1 MFKISLCP
9 QYSIADLTLAKQGD
23 ILTINGDVLD
33 FSALPEGGEYPPEA
47 IDNDFVVGGVKRMDG
62 DVHIAVLLP
71 YSNPNPPRAV
81 VFPDPVTVTADGV
94 IALPEGRGAPEP
106 EELEN
111 DNAAE

>member
-1 MFKISLCP
+1 MMIFLKPQFASGTLNIS
-9 QYSIADLTLAKQGD
+9 KQGD
-23 ILTINGDVLD
+23 SLTINGDVLD
-33 FSALPEGGEYPPEA
+33 FTDLPEGGEYPPEA
-47 IDNDFVVGGVKRMDG
+47 IDNDFVVGGVKRVDG

-81 VFPDPVTVTADGV
+81 AFPDPVTVTADGV
-94 IALPEGRGAPEP
+94 IALPEGRDAPEP